1 MNETTTTHLP
11 AIAAITPAQAKTKL
25 SLALTNAEFILNV
38 MQKQASEIV
47 VNEDHL
53 EVTKSLLDK
62 FVKARS
68 LVDAAHKKEKEPY
81 LQGGKAIDAAK
92 NETLAQIAAIEDPLR
107 AKYNKVCSDVAQRQR
122 EQQEEMNREK
132 AILDGIESNVME
144 FSQRIAQC
152 TTNDELLAVE
162 RIINRQK
169 AGDMVSK
176 YGKHHA
182 FAIERFDTVLL
193 PILRDQKTKIKDLA
207 ALDKQIEIAAE
218 DGDIDRLESLTIKK
232 ENVEQEIQHNQAKVQ
247 DNAIMSGGLAAPA
260 HEVIETTIPKGG
272 RTEYEC
278 EIVDLNVALKKSP
291 QLLNIELKLS
301 EAKKNAKLLD
311 DAEMFK
317 VNNIAVVNGIKYT
330 KVKRY

>member
-1 MNETTTTHLP
+1 METTTTFP
-11 AIAAITPAQAKTKL
+11 PPSIAAITPAQAKTKL
-25 SLALTNAEFILNV
+25 SLALTNAEFILNI

-53 EVTKSLLDK
+53 EVTKLLLDK

-68 LVDAAHKKEKEPY
+68 MVDAAHKKEKEPY

-92 NETLAQIAAIEDPLR
+92 NETLIQILAIEDPLR
-107 AKYNKVCSDVAQRQR
+107 LKYNKVCGDVAQRQR

-152 TTNDELLAVE
+152 TTNDELLGIE

-169 AGDMVSK
+169 AQDMAAK

-193 PILRDQKTKIKDLA
+193 PILRDQKVKVKKLAELDNKLNLA
-207 ALDKQIEIAAE
+207 AEE
-218 DGDIDRLESLTIKK
+218 GDIDKLEELTVAK

-247 DNAIMSGGLAAPA
+247 DAAIMSGGFVAPT
-260 HEVIETTIPKGG
+260 HEVIHTTIPKGG
-272 RTEYEC
+272 RTEYEI
-278 EIVDLNVALKKSP
+278 EIIDLHVAFKKAPHLLNV
-291 QLLNIELKLS
+291 ELKLS
-301 EAKKNAKLLD
+301 DAKIIARTLDEAGTLSMNTPL
-311 DAEMFK
+311 
-317 VNNIAVVNGIKYT
+317 VVNGIKYT
-330 KVKRY
+330 KVKKY

>member
-1 MNETTTTHLP
+1 METTTTQLP

-25 SLALTNAEFILNV
+25 SIALTNAEFILAA
-38 MQKQASEIV
+38 MQKQASEII

-53 EVTKSLLDK
+53 EVAKSLLDK

-68 LVDAAHKKEKEPY
+68 TVEAAHKKEKEPY

-107 AKYNKVCSDVAQRQR
+107 VKYNKVCSDVVQRQR

-132 AILDGIESNVME
+132 AILDGIETNVME

-169 AGDMVSK
+169 GKDMVSK
-176 YGKHHA
+176 YGKFHDL
-182 FAIERFDTVLL
+182 AIERFDTVLL
-193 PILRDQKTKIKDLA
+193 PVLRDQKEKIRKLNE
-207 ALDKQIEIAAE
+207 LSSKLNIAAE
-218 DGDIDRLESLTIKK
+218 EGDIDKLEELTVAK

-247 DNAIMSGGLAAPA
+247 DNAIMSGGLAPT
-260 HEVIETTIPKGG
+260 HEVIHTTIPKGG
-272 RTEYEC
+272 RTEYEI
-278 EIVDLNVALKKSP
+278 EIADIDVALKKSRN
-291 QLLNIELKLS
+291 LLSIEIKLS
-301 EAKKNAKLLD
+301 DAKAIG
-311 DAEMFK
+311 K
-317 VNNIAVVNGIKYT
+317 VLNDGGAFGNNNTIIVNGIKYT